1 MDLVGSVCCR
11 TGYAVQIDTSGQD
24 LSVVVVRMVSTD
36 LGTAC
41 GGKHAYILLPKR
53 LSEFLE
59 NMLIALLILSGAGS
73 VHLLK
78 KSGRFLAL

>member
-1 MDLVGSVCCR
+1 
-11 TGYAVQIDTSGQD
+11 
-24 LSVVVVRMVSTD
+24 MVSTD